1 MPGPALVIRCA
12 RFFRIRQIVLDG
24 IVQRRDLVGK
34 RVLQICQRVLQMRA
48 GNPLIEP
55 RMTLSQTEQLR
66 DSIYG
71 IAG

>member
-1 MPGPALVIRCA
+1 
-12 RFFRIRQIVLDG
+12 
-24 IVQRRDLVGK
+24 
-34 RVLQICQRVLQMRA
+34 MRA